1 MNFTPANATS
11 EATTDPRN
19 SSSDAV
25 LARNIARYRLAVV
38 AVAKNFS

>member
-19 SSSDAV
+19 SSSAV

-38 AVAKNFS
+38 AVARNFS